1 MEFPIKS
8 KAMRY
13 IVQFQR
19 IGGESDYY
27 KVVDNLTHRLVE
39 KDLDIVSANR
49 MRDRLNGL
57 CQETPDN
64 G

>member
-1 MEFPIKS
+1 MGFPIKA
-8 KAMRY
+8 KAVRY

-19 IGGESDYY
+19 MGGETDYY

-39 KDLDIVSANR
+39 KDLDIVSANLL
-49 MRDRLNGL
+49 RDKLNGL
-57 CQETPDN
+57 CEAIANN

>member
-1 MEFPIKS
+1 MDFPIKA

-19 IGGESDYY
+19 IGGETDYY
-27 KVVDNLTHRLVE
+27 KVIDNQEHRLVE

-49 MRDRLNGL
+49 LRDKLNGL
-57 CQETPDN
+57 CETTSNN

>member
-1 MEFPIKS
+1 MDYPIKA

-19 IGGESDYY
+19 VGGESDYY
-27 KVVDNLTHRLVE
+27 KVVDNHTNRLVE

-49 MRDRLNGL
+49 MRDKLNGL

>member
-1 MEFPIKS
+1 MDFPIKA

-19 IGGESDYY
+19 VGGESDYY
-27 KVVDNLTHRLVE
+27 RVVDNHTNRLVE

-49 MRDRLNGL
+49 MRDKLNGL
-57 CQETPDN
+57 CETIANN

>member
-1 MEFPIKS
+1 MDFPIKA

-19 IGGESDYY
+19 MGGESDYY
-27 KVVDNLTHRLVE
+27 RVVDNQTHRLVE
-39 KDLDIVSANR
+39 KDLDLVSANR
-49 MRDRLNGL
+49 LRDKLNGL
-57 CQETPDN
+57 CETIAYH